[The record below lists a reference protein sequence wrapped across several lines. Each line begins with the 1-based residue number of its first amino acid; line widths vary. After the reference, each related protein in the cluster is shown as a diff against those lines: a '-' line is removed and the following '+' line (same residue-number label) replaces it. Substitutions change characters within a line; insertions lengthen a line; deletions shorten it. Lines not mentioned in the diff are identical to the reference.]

1 MPVPV
6 LLVQHGVFPT
16 SPTRPQ
22 TGVSIELLD
31 IYRALFERSCDA
43 IMALAAALRTIY
55 KRRGF
60 RILSKQIPGALATD
74 PFREGLGNAVLW
86 FSNLQD
92 RIKARLE
99 AALAAADTYLSPP
112 TPSPPSSTPPPPAPP
127 PPPTCFTCLTPGRA
141 DRVLRER
148 CPACFGL
155 KEWGRSLSDPSGGDI
170 QFSADGCF
178 SYRHVR
184 SAGDGPIS
192 YDPQYFISKDKVN
205 KVRERIAQAR
215 KKPPARFKP
224 PIPQAAVDACSQSW
238 DAANENKKKA
248 DPKQYDSTGIFAL
261 TCRHSQVLFL
271 CDIDTP
277 GERQEYIVACL
288 EEVNSLLPSQATILE
303 AYDVGCVADNSFNM
317 FSILSEGLRPHVG
330 FVINAMHAYGHQWI
344 CQLVYS
350 PRLRRGAGLSD
361 HEGVERIWS
370 RIRRLIPLTRHQW
383 KSRRIW
389 TLDQYMAFVND
400 EGRDGLG
407 AWIERQRKNLTKKQ
421 SGALKVLRE
430 CRIPE
435 SELRLQ
441 WQAQKA
447 AQTSV
452 RSYAP
457 TRLRHELEK
466 IIALQTQ
473 IDAVEKSIAEAK
485 ASITSAGA
493 STHSITLLK
502 GLEATHETLSS
513 QADALYSSLNIH
525 STFPELK
532 DLPLEFVTTL
542 VLMDNLKKNIRQR
555 AVGSFLEWESLR
567 CAVKG
572 HREAPGNYVNLFAF
586 RLSSDSRLGTKMY
599 QATSKAIAKRQP
611 ALLRSVAKFNRYCA
625 VLEDLRPA
633 TCDIPIPP
641 PLATD
646 LTGLRNDPYLQ
657 QDVWMAPSDG
667 APPRWLSDENVRD
680 GIRSLHVVD
689 RCAEEAV
696 RLNAERQNLRSWL
709 DEELNIVAH
718 AMLGG
723 DMAGDDLVASEE
735 LDPGVDS
742 EDELLFVE
750 EAIRNMSCDAEDD
763 TSAITNQPVPY
774 EIRWDCPVSSDP
786 TGNTSLWTDLC
797 WQDNVRIDHSLLQ
810 DLKARNQFFEPID
823 RTSTFA
829 HIVVGTEG
837 RLKQTIEDADLARLR
852 NPTGLLNNF
861 CINGLAAALL
871 EFCTHNTNLTAAGVA
886 RWCVVLTTHE
896 LPRVRYKCGDAEL
909 WRSVASM
916 KYWEKAVW
924 IVPVHRLSEKHW
936 VLIIVMPHEESMYF
950 FDSMNGENWRP
961 DLRLMMVLITRMV
974 ILANRNGHPLHVST
988 GDTAWIAR
996 PLRSLAHPSL
1006 QTNVHDCGLW
1016 VLCTMAAV
1024 MRGHALAAVTVG

>member
-1 MPVPV
+1 MTPHNAWSTRARERVSSSGHGVHFESPRKQRDGKGKRLVIGSGRALKVAALQARMQALLQKTPSTSDPTPPPGTSENLDPDGDAEMPGWEDVEMEMEPAPPPPLEIPRPASIPNPNIRLAASWDAILPMLEAPFVLYRRAIHGKRPGTISPSIHYDCLAACGHPIDTTIRCLYISHFESVHVTTCACMPVPV

-127 PPPTCFTCLTPGRA
+127 PPPSQDRPLPSSTPPPSAPPSQTGSAGRVSRVLPSAPLLPPLSAQPPASAQAPPSAQPPPSAQAPPPAQPPPSAHPPPTGLTPGRA

-155 KEWGRSLSDPSGGDI
+155 KEWGRSLSDGGDI
-170 QFSADGCF
+170 QFGANGCF
-178 SYRHVR
+178 SYQHVR

-317 FSILSEGLRPHVG
+317 FSILSEGLRPRVG

-421 SGALKVLRE
+421 SGALKVLQE

-513 QADALYSSLNIH
+513 PCS
-525 STFPELK
+525 
-532 DLPLEFVTTL
+532 
-542 VLMDNLKKNIRQR
+542 
-555 AVGSFLEWESLR
+555 R
-567 CAVKG
+567 C
-572 HREAPGNYVNLFAF
+572 
-586 RLSSDSRLGTKMY
+586 
-599 QATSKAIAKRQP
+599 
-611 ALLRSVAKFNRYCA
+611 
-625 VLEDLRPA
+625 
-633 TCDIPIPP
+633 
-641 PLATD
+641 
-646 LTGLRNDPYLQ
+646 
-657 QDVWMAPSDG
+657 
-667 APPRWLSDENVRD
+667 RD
-680 GIRSLHVVD
+680 G
-689 RCAEEAV
+689 
-696 RLNAERQNLRSWL
+696 
-709 DEELNIVAH
+709 
-718 AMLGG
+718 G
-723 DMAGDDLVASEE
+723 
-735 LDPGVDS
+735 
-742 EDELLFVE
+742 
-750 EAIRNMSCDAEDD
+750 
-763 TSAITNQPVPY
+763 
-774 EIRWDCPVSSDP
+774 
-786 TGNTSLWTDLC
+786 
-797 WQDNVRIDHSLLQ
+797 
-810 DLKARNQFFEPID
+810 
-823 RTSTFA
+823 
-829 HIVVGTEG
+829 
-837 RLKQTIEDADLARLR
+837 
-852 NPTGLLNNF
+852 
-861 CINGLAAALL
+861 
-871 EFCTHNTNLTAAGVA
+871 
-886 RWCVVLTTHE
+886 
-896 LPRVRYKCGDAEL
+896 
-909 WRSVASM
+909 
-916 KYWEKAVW
+916 
-924 IVPVHRLSEKHW
+924 
-936 VLIIVMPHEESMYF
+936 
-950 FDSMNGENWRP
+950 
-961 DLRLMMVLITRMV
+961 
-974 ILANRNGHPLHVST
+974 
-988 GDTAWIAR
+988 
-996 PLRSLAHPSL
+996 
-1006 QTNVHDCGLW
+1006 
-1016 VLCTMAAV
+1016 
-1024 MRGHALAAVTVG
+1024 

>member
-1 MPVPV
+1 
-6 LLVQHGVFPT
+6 
-16 SPTRPQ
+16 
-22 TGVSIELLD
+22 
-31 IYRALFERSCDA
+31 
-43 IMALAAALRTIY
+43 MALAAALRTIY

-92 RIKARLE
+92 QIKARLE
-99 AALAAADTYLSPP
+99 AALAAADTVLFPP
-112 TPSPPSSTPPPPAPP
+112 TPSPPSSMPPPPAPP
-127 PPPTCFTCLTPGRA
+127 PPPSQDRPLPSSTPPPSAPPSQTGSAGRVSRVLPSGPPPPSLSAQPPLLAQPPLSTHPPPTGLTPGRA
-141 DRVLRER
+141 DR
-148 CPACFGL
+148 
-155 KEWGRSLSDPSGGDI
+155 GRPLSDGGDV
-170 QFSADGCF
+170 QFGADGCF

-192 YDPQYFISKDKVN
+192 HDPQYFISKDKVN
-205 KVRERIAQAR
+205 K
-215 KKPPARFKP
+215 
-224 PIPQAAVDACSQSW
+224 
-238 DAANENKKKA
+238 
-248 DPKQYDSTGIFAL
+248 
-261 TCRHSQVLFL
+261 
-271 CDIDTP
+271 
-277 GERQEYIVACL
+277 
-288 EEVNSLLPSQATILE
+288 ATILE
-303 AYDVGCVADNSFNM
+303 AYNVGCVADNSFNM
-317 FSILSEGLRPHVG
+317 FSILSEGLHAHVG
-330 FVINAMHAYGHQWI
+330 FIINAMHAYSHQWI

-361 HEGVERIWS
+361 HKGVEHIWS

-407 AWIERQRKNLTKKQ
+407 TWIERQRKNLTKKQ

-430 CRIPE
+430 CQIPE
-435 SELRLQ
+435 SELCLQ

-513 QADALYSSLNIH
+513 QADALYTSLNIH
-525 STFPELK
+525 GVFPELK
-532 DLPLEFVTTL
+532 DLPLE
-542 VLMDNLKKNIRQR
+542 
-555 AVGSFLEWESLR
+555 
-567 CAVKG
+567 
-572 HREAPGNYVNLFAF
+572 EAP
-586 RLSSDSRLGTKMY
+586 GTKMY
-599 QATSKAIAKRQP
+599 QATSKAIAKRQS

-625 VLEDLRPA
+625 ALEDLQPA
-633 TCDIPIPP
+633 MCDISIPP

-646 LTGLRNDPYLQ
+646 LTGLCNDPYLQ
-657 QDVWMAPSDG
+657 QDVWMAPSGG
-667 APPRWLSDENVRD
+667 APPRWLSDEN
-680 GIRSLHVVD
+680 
-689 RCAEEAV
+689 EAV
-696 RLNAERQNLRSWL
+696 RLNAERKNLRSWL
-709 DEELNIVAH
+709 DEELNIITH
-718 AMLGG
+718 AMLVADAILEHPLREREEQLKNMVLTWEFSIRHIDTPVSAASTATTATSSSTPTPSSMLTATSTAVSPSNNIPLGDVFPARISQRATNATVTAEVELEADDLFEGG

-742 EDELLFVE
+742 EDEVLYVE

-763 TSAITNQPVPY
+763 TSAITNQPVLY
-774 EIRWDCPVSSDP
+774 EIRWDCP
-786 TGNTSLWTDLC
+786 
-797 WQDNVRIDHSLLQ
+797 DNVRIDHSLLQ
-810 DLKARNQFFEPID
+810 DLKARNQFFEPIN

-829 HIVVGTEG
+829 HIVAGTEG
-837 RLKQTIEDADLARLR
+837 QLKQTIEDTDLAPLR
-852 NPTGLLNNF
+852 HPTSLLNNF

-871 EFCTHNTNLTAAGVA
+871 EFCTHNMDPTAAGVA
-886 RWCVVLTTHE
+886 RQCAVLTTHE
-896 LPRVRYKCGDAEL
+896 LPR
-909 WRSVASM
+909 
-916 KYWEKAVW
+916 YWEKAVW

-961 DLRLMMVLITRMV
+961 DLRLMMVT
-974 ILANRNGHPLHVST
+974 PL
-988 GDTAWIAR
+988 G
-996 PLRSLAHPSL
+996 LRGPSDPSL
-1006 QTNVHDCGLW
+1006 
-1016 VLCTMAAV
+1016 VLHCKPMFTTAAFGFSAPWLQLCAG
-1024 MRGHALAAVTVG
+1024 MLLLP